1 MLELQYPSPTLR
13 KLKLHAQISS
23 PASLVPLRPPIC
35 RGRNQHSWTIVF
47 GTYLEV
53 KMPEDWDQ
61 DLAVLRE
68 KTCLPK
74 AWPFRMRVHPVL
86 SQT

>member
-53 KMPEDWDQ
+53 KMPEEWDRTRT
-61 DLAVLRE
+61 LR
-68 KTCLPK
+68 CLGRRPASRK
-74 AWPFRMRVHPVL
+74 LGH
-86 SQT
+86 SG